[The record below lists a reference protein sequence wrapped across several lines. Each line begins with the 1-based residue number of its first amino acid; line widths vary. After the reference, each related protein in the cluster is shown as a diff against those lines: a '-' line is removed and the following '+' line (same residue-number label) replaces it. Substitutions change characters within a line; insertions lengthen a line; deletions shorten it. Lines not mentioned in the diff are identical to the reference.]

1 MDEILLK
8 EATISQPL
16 PHSIEAEQAVLGGL
30 MIKNEAFESISDVLV
45 EKDFYKKDHQLIFA
59 AMISLSDNSQPF
71 DPITLSET
79 LQAKNQLSTVGG
91 AEYLVELTENT
102 PSSANIQ
109 AYTQIV
115 VERSIVRQLIVA
127 ASETIQKGFNPLG
140 WDSSKL
146 LAQAESRLQEIIE
159 NKPKVGGFKRVDSLI
174 KEAVQRLDELFKSES
189 DITGLSTGFSDLD
202 KMTSGFQNSDLV
214 IIAGRPSMGKTAF
227 AMNVVEHAALNQK
240 KPVLVF
246 SLEMPA
252 NQLVVRMLSSLGKI
266 DQTRIRSGN
275 LLEDDWPRLSAAAQK
290 LKKASLYIDDTPGIS
305 PFEMKN
311 RIKKFI
317 REEMERIKSS
327 VESEDN
333 DEQSN
338 EKLLS
343 MAQPSLIVV
352 DYLQLMNGTNQSEG
366 RVQEISQISRELK
379 GLAREYECPVV
390 ALSQLSRAVEQ
401 RPNKRPVNADLRE
414 SGAIEQDADVVTFI
428 YRDEVYNEDSVD
440 KGIAE
445 IIIGKQRNGPIGTC
459 RLAFMGKYTRFE
471 NLARNY
477 QQDQTFG

>member
-159 NKPKVGGFKRVDSLI
+159 NKPKVGGFKSVDSLI

-327 VESEDN
+327 LESEDN

-338 EKLLS
+338 EELLS

-459 RLAFMGKYTRFE
+459 RLAFIDRKSVV
-471 NLARNY
+471 
-477 QQDQTFG
+477 

>member
-1 MDEILLK
+1 MDELLIK

-16 PHSIEAEQAVLGGL
+16 PHSVEAEQAVLGGL
-30 MIKNEAFESISDVLV
+30 MLKNEAFESISDVLV
-45 EKDFYKKDHQLIFA
+45 EKDFYNKDHQLIFS
-59 AMISLSDNSQPF
+59 AMVALADNGQPF
-71 DPITLSET
+71 DPITLSEN
-79 LQAKNQLSTVGG
+79 LQSKNHLATIGG

-102 PSSANIQ
+102 PSAANIK
-109 AYTQIV
+109 AYSQIV
-115 VERSIVRQLIVA
+115 IERSIVRQLILA

-159 NKPKVGGFKRVDSLI
+159 NKPKIGGFKSVGSLI
-174 KEAVQRLDELFKSES
+174 KEAVNRLDELFKSDS

-202 KMTSGFQNSDLV
+202 KMTSGLQNSDLI

-227 AMNVVEHAALNQK
+227 AMNIVEHTALNQDR
-240 KPVLVF
+240 PVLVF

-266 DQTRIRSGN
+266 DQTRMRSGN
-275 LLEDDWPRLSAAAQK
+275 LLEDDWPRLSSAAQK
-290 LKKASLYIDDTPGIS
+290 LKKASLYIDDTAGIS

-317 REEMERIKSS
+317 REEVERIR
-327 VESEDN
+327 SELPKDS
-333 DEQSN
+333 D
-338 EKLLS
+338 LS
-343 MAQPSLIVV
+343 MDEIVNKSQPSLIVV
-352 DYLQLMNGTNQSEG
+352 DYLQLMNGTNASEG

-379 GLAREYECPVV
+379 GLARDYECPVI
-390 ALSQLSRAVEQ
+390 ALSQLSRNVEQ

-428 YRDEVYNEDSVD
+428 YRDEIYNEDSAD

-445 IIIGKQRNGPIGTC
+445 IIIGKQRNGPVGTC

-471 NLARNY
+471 NLAREY
-477 QQDQTFG
+477 QRDQGL